1 METKY
6 FSPEYWDGLI
16 SQTLDWLIHFLPQ
29 LITLLVI
36 MFVTLRVFRFLI
48 KKIRLFMIARSDKS
62 LDSIESEKRINT
74 LMGIIKKSGTT
85 VIWII
90 FIMMFMRAIG
100 IDIAP
105 ILAGAGIVGLAIGF
119 GAQTLVKD
127 VITGFFI
134 LLENQIR
141 VGDVVTLNGTTGKIE
156 EMQLR
161 TVILRD
167 VSGVVHIFETG
178 QITTMANI
186 TKEWSAILIDIGIA
200 YREDT
205 DKVIEVIREVADN
218 LYKDENF
225 KDKFIE
231 PIEIFGIDKFDN
243 SSVVIRTR
251 LKTIPHEQWL
261 VGREFR
267 RRIKFTF
274 DEKGIEIP
282 YPHTSLYWGKD
293 SKPMKLELIN
303 QTN

>member
-16 SQTLDWLIHFLPQ
+16 NQTLDWLIHFLPQ
-29 LITLLVI
+29 LITLLVLI
-36 MFVTLRVFRFLI
+36 FVTLRVFRFVI

-62 LDSIESEKRINT
+62 SDSIESEKRINT
-74 LMGIIKKSGTT
+74 LMGIIKKSGST

-90 FIMMFMRAIG
+90 FIMMFLRAIG

-141 VGDVVTLNGTTGKIE
+141 IGDVVTLNGTTGTLE
-156 EMQLR
+156 EIQLR
-161 TVILRD
+161 TIILRD
-167 VSGVVHIFETG
+167 VSGVVHTFETG
-178 QITTMANI
+178 QINTMANI
-186 TKEWSAILIDIGIA
+186 TKEWSAVLIDINVA
-200 YREDT
+200 YGEDT
-205 DKVIEVIREVADN
+205 DKVTGVISEVADN
-218 LYKDENF
+218 LNKDENF
-225 KDKFIE
+225 KDIFIE

-243 SSVVIRTR
+243 SSVIIRTR
-251 LKTIPHEQWL
+251 LKTIPHEQWSA
-261 VGREFR
+261 GREFR
-267 RRIKFTF
+267 RRIKFAF
-274 DEKGIEIP
+274 DEKGIEMP

-293 SKPMKLELIN
+293 SKPMKMELIN

>member
-6 FSPEYWDGLI
+6 FSPGYWDGLI
-16 SQTLDWLIHFLPQ
+16 NQTLDWLIHFLPQ
-29 LITLLVI
+29 LITLLVL
-36 MFVTLRVFRFLI
+36 MFVTLRVFRFVI

-62 LDSIESEKRINT
+62 SDSVESEKRINT
-74 LMGIIKKSGTT
+74 LMGIIKKSGAT

-90 FIMMFMRAIG
+90 FIMMFLRAIG

-141 VGDVVTLNGTTGKIE
+141 VGDVVTLNGTTGTLE
-156 EMQLR
+156 EIQLR
-161 TVILRD
+161 TIIVRD
-167 VSGVVHIFETG
+167 VSGVVHTFETG

-186 TKEWSAILIDIGIA
+186 TKEWSAVLVDIGIA
-200 YREDT
+200 YGEDT
-205 DKVIEVIREVADN
+205 DKVTEVIREVADN

-243 SSVVIRTR
+243 SAVIIRTR

-261 VGREFR
+261 AGREFR
-267 RRIKFTF
+267 RRIKFAF

-293 SKPMKLELIN
+293 SKPMKMELIN